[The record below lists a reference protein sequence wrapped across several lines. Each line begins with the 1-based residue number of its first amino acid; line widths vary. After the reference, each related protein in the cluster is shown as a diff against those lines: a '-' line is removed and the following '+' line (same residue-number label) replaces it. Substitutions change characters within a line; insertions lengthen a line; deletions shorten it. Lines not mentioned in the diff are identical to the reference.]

1 MVKCDFGLQLR
12 IEVCLELFNYLKLQK
27 VSVIFDEAY
36 ISPLTQIYVFLSMKR
51 ITCLF
56 YRHHTYCMHW
66 IKWNEK
72 RLLRSIAVSSST
84 SKDVVKLHSNPC
96 NNLIA
101 SCSLIEGKSWK
112 QKLKYAAACYQ
123 ANTENALST
132 VISLAR
138 EDCEKGTSTSN
149 RLLYLA
155 MDMALNQDR
164 IDIAEEMCKL
174 LPQRTHVLATSLK
187 IRLFVLQKRFW
198 DALYE
203 IEKVLNE
210 DTASLDVSTKISKC
224 VMDEFYKALSDCD
237 DAVDEAKRLFTLQR
251 LLSKYNRRTTK
262 TVREL
267 LLSDMYIPS
276 KKGPMKSN
284 LNIADDILDKVVEQV
299 PEILTSDKILE

>member
-1 MVKCDFGLQLR
+1 
-12 IEVCLELFNYLKLQK
+12 
-27 VSVIFDEAY
+27 
-36 ISPLTQIYVFLSMKR
+36 MKR

-174 LPQRTHVLATSLK
+174 LPQRTHVLAT
-187 IRLFVLQKRFW
+187 
-198 DALYE
+198 
-203 IEKVLNE
+203 N
-210 DTASLDVSTKISKC
+210 TASLDVSTKISKC